1 MSIHLF
7 DHDQNIRSVAAGTVI
22 FSAGDAGDLMYAV
35 VDGEVDLEIKGQLV
49 ETVGRGGVFGEM
61 ALIEDRPRLAT
72 ARVRSDARIVGIDRR
87 RFEFLVQQNPYFALQ
102 LMGVIV
108 GRLRRMDERL

>member
-1 MSIHLF
+1 MSIRLF
-7 DHDQNIRSVAAGTVI
+7 DHDQNIRAVAAGSVI
-22 FSAGDAGDLMYAV
+22 FSAGEPGDVMYAV

-61 ALIEDRPRLAT
+61 ALIEDKPRLAT
-72 ARVRSDARIVGIDRR
+72 ARVRTDARVVAIDRR
-87 RFEFLVQQNPYFALQ
+87 RFEFLVQQSPYFALQ
-102 LMGVIV
+102 LMGIIV

>member
-7 DHDQNIRSVAAGTVI
+7 DRDQNIQSVAAGTVI
-22 FSAGDAGDLMYAV
+22 FSAGDAGDRMYAV
-35 VDGEVDLEIKGQLV
+35 VEGEVDLEIKGHLV

-61 ALIEDRPRLAT
+61 ALIEDKPRLAT

>member
-7 DHDQNIRSVAAGTVI
+7 DRDENIQTLAAGTVI
-22 FSAGDAGDLMYAV
+22 FSAGDPGDVMYAV
-35 VDGEVDLEIKGQLV
+35 VEGEVDLEIKGQLV

-61 ALIEDRPRLAT
+61 ALIEDQPRLAT
-72 ARVRSDARIVGIDRR
+72 ARVRSEARVVAVNRR